1 MNLLVIAAA
10 TVLIFSACS
19 SGTESF
25 EDLDSLRVA
34 LRREGFA
41 CENFKQRSPSR
52 LVAKRATCEVNGSS
66 ITLYLFDSSTQLKR
80 WKPIGGAFG
89 HVVVGPNWA
98 VASQDKA
105 TMEHL
110 RKKLQASVER

>member
-1 MNLLVIAAA
+1 MKVLVISAAA
-10 TVLIFSACS
+10 ILSFSACS

-25 EDLDSLRVA
+25 EDLGSLRAA
-34 LRREGFA
+34 LRREGFG

-52 LVAKRATCEVNGSS
+52 LVAERATCEVSGST
-66 ITLYLFDSSTQLKR
+66 ITLYLFDSSTQLRR
-80 WKPIGGAFG
+80 WKPIGGAFE

-98 VASQDKA
+98 VAGQDKA

-110 RKKLQASVER
+110 REKLHASAA